1 MGMKGYLRCSAVTSE
16 EKWKWEQ
23 VTKWREKKSE
33 QNRTLPNLQLREK
46 CDGPCPLLVLT
57 LHDVRYISVTHKVY
71 YVAHNVPPTHTMA
84 PSTHTIAPPTHR
96 IALLMTIQYLGIQLA
111 HNRTHIIKRM
121 HVNCYQTTVSGCSL
135 SAMHSIIGYHPIAK
149 WILQMQIWMNC
160 CPFG

>member
-1 MGMKGYLRCSAVTSE
+1 MRWSVSPLSTNIARCSLYFGHP
-16 EKWKWEQ
+16 Q
-23 VTKWREKKSE
+23 G
-33 QNRTLPNLQLREK
+33 LLR
-46 CDGPCPLLVLT
+46 
-57 LHDVRYISVTHKVY
+57 
-71 YVAHNVPPTHTMA
+71 AHNAPPTHTMA